1 MCRYIYI
8 YILSLY
14 DTKQYYKNTFWNNSI
29 FSSDFLGTWD
39 SMRFDK
45 QSTTL
50 SGFHHLRDDSP
61 NLLMILGS
69 QTRIKQEEHI
79 PPNKTNSSPGWFQGL
94 PRTWDPR
101 SWEATPK
108 LFPYH
113 SHIFKDSNMG
123 VVWEVPLLGVPEN
136 PTDVGLLLCRTV
148 SIHNLLFLVLSM
160 VIMILSCS
168 FIFIMINFIKQ
179 LQR

>member
-1 MCRYIYI
+1 
-8 YILSLY
+8 
-14 DTKQYYKNTFWNNSI
+14 
-29 FSSDFLGTWD
+29 
-39 SMRFDK
+39 
-45 QSTTL
+45 
-50 SGFHHLRDDSP
+50 
-61 NLLMILGS
+61 
-69 QTRIKQEEHI
+69 
-79 PPNKTNSSPGWFQGL
+79 
-94 PRTWDPR
+94 
-101 SWEATPK
+101 
-108 LFPYH
+108 
-113 SHIFKDSNMG
+113 MG